1 MPAGRALGSEGSW
14 SHPGDTRVPG
24 SSPHPCPLTCQVPCL
39 PEGADPS
46 PPVVNELYYLLADY
60 HFKNKE
66 QSKAI
71 KFYMHDICV
80 CPNRSATGCWAGRL
94 REGWGLISES
104 SSRGGLGFPCPQ
116 QGGQEEGRRGQVG
129 TPQRQGRAEPSSPV
143 PGVGA
148 GSKQATVSFWSRPAA
163 LGSRL
168 DGLLLLPLQCLSL
181 WLFSSLG
188 AGEGGRLLPSWDAA
202 R

>member
-1 MPAGRALGSEGSW
+1 M
-14 SHPGDTRVPG
+14 
-24 SSPHPCPLTCQVPCL
+24 SPHPCPLTCQVPCL

-104 SSRGGLGFPCPQ
+104 SSRVGLGFPCPQ

-148 GSKQATVSFWSRPAA
+148 GVKAGNCVLLVPARSPGESAGWTLASSTAVSFVVVV
-163 LGSRL
+163 
-168 DGLLLLPLQCLSL
+168 
-181 WLFSSLG
+181 FFF
-188 AGEGGRLLPSWDAA
+188 GGRGVGGSFLPGMQCVDGRRAH
-202 R
+202 RT